1 MVSPFRRVLPG
12 SISLPT
18 LGGVAGYA
26 ASFTAS
32 LLPRPW
38 HFQGLVSGIGAL
50 GGFQMG
56 KWTSYI
62 LNSLDKRAG
71 IGTRVS
77 PKVKMVAGVAG
88 GVTAAVGLIGVP
100 VLSIRWQRK
109 AAKKAKVS
117 GPGLSWAF
125 GSAGAAAAAFG
136 ILYVQWRAT
145 MAAIDFISKYLPQRH
160 AWRMLSRLIA
170 TAVTLSTI
178 MVIMER
184 VIMRA
189 VLSVAKT
196 ASAAVDLRTPEA
208 LIQPQTPLRSGSPY
222 SLEPWD
228 ELGLQGKRFVCA
240 STTAEKIEAAMGGPA
255 KEPIRAYA
263 SLNGR
268 SLDEAVDAVLAE
280 VDRMDGWSRANLLLV
295 TTTGRGNVN
304 EWAASAFE
312 YLTRG
317 DCALIAMQY
326 SGLPSAV
333 TTLTSKSSPVE
344 ASKLL
349 FEAVEKRLADIPNPP
364 KVYLN
369 GESLG
374 AFGSCGIFDGYEDL
388 LARADGG
395 LWLGCPDFTPL
406 AKGFIEA
413 RDSGSDVVV
422 PVYDGGRHVRFAAK
436 SADLQMSNEWESP
449 RFCFLQN
456 DTDPVVYWNSRLLYE
471 KPSWLAKPRPGSAM
485 ADMTWM
491 PFITFWQVAADMTSC
506 RSVGPGYGHKY
517 YAHQVVPA
525 WVGILGLDEHA
536 DYRPLYETLNADVPI
551 VSGDLKFAS
560 PIDL

>member
-1 MVSPFRRVLPG
+1 MVSPFRCVLPG
-12 SISLPT
+12 SVSLPT

-38 HFQGLVSGIGAL
+38 YFQGLISGIGAL
-50 GGFQMG
+50 GGFQLG
-56 KWTSYI
+56 KWASYI
-62 LNSLDKRAG
+62 LNSLAKRAG
-71 IGTRVS
+71 LATRVS
-77 PKVKMVAGVAG
+77 PKMKLTAQIAG
-88 GVTAAVGLIGVP
+88 GAVAAVGLIGVP
-100 VLSIRWQRK
+100 LLSIRWQRR
-109 AAKKAKVS
+109 AAKKAKVK
-117 GPGLSWAF
+117 GPNLSWAF
-125 GSAGAAAAAFG
+125 GSSGAAAGAFA
-136 ILYVQWRAT
+136 ILYGQWRAT
-145 MAAIDFISKYLPQRH
+145 MCAINFISRQFPQRH
-160 AWRMLSRLIA
+160 VWRLLSRLTA
-170 TAVTLSTI
+170 TAVTLATI
-178 MVIMER
+178 MVILDQ

-189 VLSVAKT
+189 VPSVAKT
-196 ASAAVDLRTPEA
+196 ASAAVDLRAPEE
-208 LIQPQTPLRSGSPY
+208 LKQPLTRLCSGSPF
-222 SLEPWD
+222 SLESWD
-228 ELGLQGKRFVCA
+228 QLGLQGKRFVCGK
-240 STTAEKIEAAMGGPA
+240 TTAEKIERVMGEA
-255 KEPIRAYA
+255 VDEPIRAYA

-268 SLDEAVDAVLAE
+268 SLDEAVDAVLSE

-317 DCALIAMQY
+317 DCTLIAMQY

-374 AFGSCGIFDGYEDL
+374 AYGSCGIFDGYDDL

-395 LWLGCPDFTPL
+395 LWLGCPEFTPL

>member
-56 KWTSYI
+56 KWASYI
-62 LNSLDKRAG
+62 LNSLAKRAG
-71 IGTRVS
+71 LATRVS
-77 PKVKMVAGVAG
+77 PKMKLTAQIAG
-88 GVTAAVGLIGVP
+88 GAVAAVGLIGVP
-100 VLSIRWQRK
+100 LLSIRWQRR
-109 AAKKAKVS
+109 AAKKAKVK
-117 GPGLSWAF
+117 GPDLSWAF
-125 GSAGAAAAAFG
+125 GSSGAAAGAFA
-136 ILYVQWRAT
+136 ILYGQWRAT
-145 MAAIDFISKYLPQRH
+145 MCAINFISRQFPQRH
-160 AWRMLSRLIA
+160 VWRLLSRLTA
-170 TAVTLSTI
+170 TAVTLATI
-178 MVIMER
+178 MVILDQ

-268 SLDEAVDAVLAE
+268 TLEQAVDAVLAE
-280 VDRMDGWSRANLLLV
+280 VDRMNGWSRSNLLLI

-312 YLTRG
+312 YLTSG
-317 DCALIAMQY
+317 DCTLIAMQY

-349 FEAVEKRLADIPNPP
+349 FEAVKQRVANLGHAP
-364 KVYLN
+364 KIYLN

-374 AFGSCGIFDGYEDL
+374 AFGSCGIFEDYEDL

-406 AKGFIEA
+406 AKSFIES
-413 RDSGSDVVV
+413 RDAGSDVIV
-422 PVYDGGRHVRFAAK
+422 PVYDGGKHVRFAAN
-436 SADLQMSNEWESP
+436 SSDLEMAQEWLEP

-456 DTDPVVYWNSRLLYE
+456 DTDPVVYCSPDLLWK
-471 KPSWLAKPRPGSAM
+471 KPSWLANPRPGSAM
-485 ADMTWM
+485 SEMTWI
-491 PFITFWQVAADMTSC
+491 PFVTFWQVAADMTSC